1 MAKAKTTAESKSE
14 DQVDSPP
21 PKILPSFTEFREAVK
36 HVLTHDHG
44 MPALC
49 AEELLDGDPEFV
61 ERYRQKS
68 GQYND
73 DGQGAIV
80 LAAEG
85 LRFEA
90 PSGLKWVSLQKGQQ
104 VADEDDVV
112 MRADGALGKY
122 LDRLVEIGLHGA
134 DRSAVAASM
143 LSKGIETVFPLIMN
157 GAKK

>member
-1 MAKAKTTAESKSE
+1 MAKAKAAESKCE
-14 DQVDSPP
+14 DQVDSVRQ
-21 PKILPSFTEFREAVK
+21 KSLPSFAEFREAVK

-44 MPALC
+44 MPPLC
-49 AEELLDGDPEFV
+49 ADELLDGDPEFV
-61 ERYRQKS
+61 ERYRQKT

-80 LAAEG
+80 LAAHG

-90 PSGLKWVSLQKGQQ
+90 PSGLKWVALKKGQR

-112 MRADGALGKY
+112 MRAEGSLGKY

-143 LSKGIETVFPLIMN
+143 LSKGIESVFPLIMTA
-157 GAKK
+157 AKK